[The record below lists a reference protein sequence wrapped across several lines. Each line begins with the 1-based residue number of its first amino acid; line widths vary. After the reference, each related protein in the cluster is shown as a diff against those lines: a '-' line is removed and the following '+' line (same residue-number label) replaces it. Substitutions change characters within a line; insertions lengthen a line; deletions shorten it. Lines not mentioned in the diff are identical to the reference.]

1 MEQSDTHTTWWAKI
15 GGDFKYKPTLCK
27 KPTKNTKYYA
37 NVIAFFPIFSL
48 LLTDR
53 LQSINITI
61 PKYLLNSMVRDDFST
76 SHNVCSKCLQYHRW
90 HFMYVCIVHTAIAHL
105 TTCIA
110 NTRTL
115 THVWIII
122 SLHEVNQPQRTC
134 DNSFTI
140 ST

>member
-1 MEQSDTHTTWWAKI
+1 MFVASVYNIIDDI
-15 GGDFKYKPTLCK
+15 SCMYK
-27 KPTKNTKYYA
+27 
-37 NVIAFFPIFSL
+37 F
-48 LLTDR
+48 
-53 LQSINITI
+53 
-61 PKYLLNSMVRDDFST
+61 
-76 SHNVCSKCLQYHRW
+76 
-90 HFMYVCIVHTAIAHL
+90 IVHTAIAHL

>member
-1 MEQSDTHTTWWAKI
+1 
-15 GGDFKYKPTLCK
+15 
-27 KPTKNTKYYA
+27 
-37 NVIAFFPIFSL
+37 
-48 LLTDR
+48 
-53 LQSINITI
+53 
-61 PKYLLNSMVRDDFST
+61 
-76 SHNVCSKCLQYHRW
+76 
-90 HFMYVCIVHTAIAHL
+90 MYVKVHTAIAHL